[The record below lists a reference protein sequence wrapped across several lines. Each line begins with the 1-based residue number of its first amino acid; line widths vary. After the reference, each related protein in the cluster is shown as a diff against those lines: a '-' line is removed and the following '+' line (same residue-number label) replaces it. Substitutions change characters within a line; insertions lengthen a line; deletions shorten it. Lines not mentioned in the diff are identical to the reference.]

1 MKSLTR
7 EHTTNYVVVTLIT
20 LMIWMWASSGTSKTE
35 TFRNQISLI
44 SPSSSTMIVQQE
56 NPGPIT
62 LVLRGPGRSITRM
75 RSILDNRKVEAG
87 SMGVPASNGAHQVD
101 LRTVYQNLIDQSGE
115 SATVV
120 NVSPKTIDIDVTILT
135 EITLPIIPVI
145 PDDIIT
151 DGKTEVIPSEA
162 TVRLP
167 ESMVQT
173 MSQESINADI
183 DVRELDGIDRGRRRI
198 IKAKLDIPE
207 EFAFASELITIIPA
221 EAEVRIAVLNNS
233 DETVIPSVPVQI
245 ALPPIELDRYDVT
258 IAEGDEFL
266 QEVTLRGPSE
276 AIAKIIN
283 GEERVVAFIHLTSD
297 NLKKS
302 VTERTISMWQLPPDV
317 KMVRV
322 GNSTAPPTVNI
333 TITPIETP

>member
-1 MKSLTR
+1 
-7 EHTTNYVVVTLIT
+7 
-20 LMIWMWASSGTSKTE
+20 
-35 TFRNQISLI
+35 
-44 SPSSSTMIVQQE
+44 MIVQQSNSE
-56 NPGPIT
+56 PIT
-62 LVLRGPGRSITRM
+62 LVLRGPGSSITRM
-75 RSILDNRKVEAG
+75 RSILDTRKVEAG
-87 SMGVPASNGAHQVD
+87 SMGVPATNGDHQVD
-101 LRTVYQNLIDQSGE
+101 LRTVYQNLIDQAGE

-120 NVSPKTIDIDVTILT
+120 NVSPKTADITVTLLT
-135 EITLPIIPVI
+135 EITLPIVPVL

-151 DGKTEVIPSEA
+151 DGKTEVIPTEA

-167 ESMVQT
+167 ESMAQS
-173 MSQESINADI
+173 MSEQSINADV
-183 DVRELDGIDRGRRRI
+183 DSRELDGIERGRRRI
-198 IKAKLDIPE
+198 IKARLDIPK
-207 EFAFASELITIIPA
+207 EFAFASEFVTIIPA
-221 EAEVRIAVLNNS
+221 EAEIRIAVLNNS
-233 DETVIPSVPVQI
+233 DETIIPSVPVQI

-266 QEVTLRGPSE
+266 QDVTLRGPAE

-333 TITPIETP
+333 TITSLETP